1 VVGGTGLSRGSLSTI
16 STLPWTS
23 PVSLRGGPRSS
34 TARWGSLTPVLEI
47 GCRTLSV
54 GQPATSRGFRE
65 YAPWL
70 TREGSGHDSLP
81 FCPLG
86 APLQVCDVTTLRRR
100 GIQSAPPVRG
110 KRLFDGAFMGGVTS
124 FLRSVRWRTA
134 TYQYAV
140 APPPFFLLP
149 SAFLLSPFRCL
160 SSPAVLRARAPPRA
174 VANPPSFQ
182 PRFL

>member
-1 VVGGTGLSRGSLSTI
+1 VARCLPSGGSLYTVS
-16 STLPWTS
+16 SLPWTS
-23 PVSLRGGPRSS
+23 PASLRGGPRSS

-70 TREGSGHDSLP
+70 TMEGSGRCGSP

-86 APLQVCDVTTLRRR
+86 APFQVDDVTTLRRR
-100 GIQSAPPVRG
+100 GIQSASPVRG
-110 KRLFDGAFMGGVTS
+110 ERLLDGAFMGGVTS
-124 FLRSVRWRTA
+124 FLGSVRWRTA
-134 TYQYAV
+134 AYKYAV
-140 APPPFFLLP
+140 APPSFFLPP

-160 SSPAVLRARAPPRA
+160 SCLAVLRAHAPPRA

-182 PRFL
+182 PRCL